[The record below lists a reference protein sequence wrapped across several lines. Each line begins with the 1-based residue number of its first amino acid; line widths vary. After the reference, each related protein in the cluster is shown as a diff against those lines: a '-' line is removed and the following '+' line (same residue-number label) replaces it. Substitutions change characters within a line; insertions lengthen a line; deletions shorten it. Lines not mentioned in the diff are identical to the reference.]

1 MCIILKLRIIYTLY
15 NNQIIVSMPAAYK
28 ISISV
33 LNIMKRSGIN
43 FFIFCI
49 LTLAIVLYF
58 TKEVRDEGFFD
69 NSGAL
74 IQLASS
80 EAFGMS
86 PGVMDQLSSTRVI
99 SKRDQEIENSLYNNL
114 TEQGII
120 NMTESGYNDL

>member
-1 MCIILKLRIIYTLY
+1 
-15 NNQIIVSMPAAYK
+15 
-28 ISISV
+28 
-33 LNIMKRSGIN
+33 MKRSGIN

-74 IQLASS
+74 VQLASS

-86 PGVMDQLSSTRVI
+86 PGTMDQLSSTRVI
-99 SKRDQEIENSLYNNL
+99 SKRDEEIDKQLYNNL
-114 TEQGII
+114 TEQGIM
-120 NMTESGYNDL
+120 NMTESGYNDTVY

>member
-1 MCIILKLRIIYTLY
+1 MNSSQR
-15 NNQIIVSMPAAYK
+15 
-28 ISISV
+28 
-33 LNIMKRSGIN
+33 IN

-86 PGVMDQLSSTRVI
+86 PGTMDQLSSTRVI
-99 SKRDQEIENSLYNNL
+99 SKRDQEIEDQLYNNL

-120 NMTESGYNDL
+120 NMTESGYNGI

>member
-1 MCIILKLRIIYTLY
+1 MNAGQRVK
-15 NNQIIVSMPAAYK
+15 
-28 ISISV
+28 
-33 LNIMKRSGIN
+33 

-69 NSGAL
+69 NTGAL
-74 IQLASS
+74 VQLASS

-86 PGVMDQLSSTRVI
+86 PGTMDQLSSTRVI

-120 NMTESGYNDL
+120 NMTESGYNDMNY

>member
-1 MCIILKLRIIYTLY
+1 MNGSQR
-15 NNQIIVSMPAAYK
+15 
-28 ISISV
+28 
-33 LNIMKRSGIN
+33 IN

-86 PGVMDQLSSTRVI
+86 PGTMDQLSSTRVI
-99 SKRDQEIENSLYNNL
+99 SKRDQAIEDQLYNNL

-120 NMTESGYNDL
+120 NMTESGYNGI

>member
-1 MCIILKLRIIYTLY
+1 
-15 NNQIIVSMPAAYK
+15 
-28 ISISV
+28 
-33 LNIMKRSGIN
+33 MKAVFGIN

-49 LTLAIVLYF
+49 LILFIVLYF
-58 TKEVRDEGFFD
+58 TKEMRDEGFD

-86 PGVMDQLSSTRVI
+86 PGTMDQLSSTRVI
-99 SKRDQEIENSLYNNL
+99 SKRDQAIEDQLYNNL

-120 NMTESGYNDL
+120 NMTESGYNNL